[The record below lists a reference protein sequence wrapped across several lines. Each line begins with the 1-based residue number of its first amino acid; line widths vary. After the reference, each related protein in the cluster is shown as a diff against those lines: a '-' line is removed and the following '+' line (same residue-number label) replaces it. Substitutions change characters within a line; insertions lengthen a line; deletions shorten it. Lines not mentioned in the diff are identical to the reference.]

1 VGIKCISKYIQAR
14 KVNAKADPF
23 IHVTPLP
30 QDNGERFMSD
40 YINCKNFSREEEEEF
55 NNNMA
60 HIDSKRYPCPRCL
73 GNSTPILDQ
82 GSPPDEPSTA
92 AAAATAA
99 TTATAR
105 TTSTAKSTGRTTARK
120 RKRRSIAIASTPIQ
134 TPVQHNQLQQHNTTN
149 SSSNIICYRITTNII
164 FIRISNSNNLCSQ
177 YNLRKSKYHNASRI
191 KLASNCVRI
200 LL

>member
-1 VGIKCISKYIQAR
+1 
-14 KVNAKADPF
+14 
-23 IHVTPLP
+23 
-30 QDNGERFMSD
+30 MSD
-40 YINCKNFSREEEEEF
+40 YINCKNFSKEEEEEF

-92 AAAATAA
+92 AAAAAAATTATA
-99 TTATAR
+99 RTTSTTATAR

-120 RKRRSIAIASTPIQ
+120 RKRRSIAIASTPVQ
-134 TPVQHNQLQQHNTTN
+134 TPVQHNQLQQHDTTN

-164 FIRISNSNNLCSQ
+164 FIQISNSNNLCSQ